1 MVPGVAAEE
10 AEPDRGVAGLAA
22 EEFGWHAH
30 RVAQPEAEDL
40 GVEAERGL
48 VTGRDRQHHVAQAQV
63 AGDEAGPVRADRR
76 AAVERGAAEEFQLV
90 SGRVLGGQ
98 HRAHPARGQFGVG
111 GGFTGDAGVGQG
123 AADGGQR
130 LGVGDLPAGGEQA
143 LG

>member
-30 RVAQPEAEDL
+30 RVAQPEAEDI

-48 VTGRDRQHHVAQAQV
+48 VTGRHRQHHVAQAQV

-76 AAVERGAAEEFQLV
+76 AAVERGAAEEFQVVTCRVV
-90 SGRVLGGQ
+90 SGQ
-98 HRAHPARGQFGVG
+98 HRAHPPGGQLVVG
-111 GGFTGDAGVGQG
+111 AGLVRDAGVGQG
-123 AADGGQR
+123 AGDGGQG
-130 LGVGDLPAGGEQA
+130 LGVANLPAGGEQA
-143 LG
+143 VG